1 MTYHGVSFVVRNYY
15 RNATTRSTKRPQ
27 VARLLIRAEGGQ
39 VTVTAL
45 KFCGT
50 IVRHACPRM
59 SVATAAATQPAPS
72 IPLPHRALASFDT
85 TRFVEGNRGVP
96 ALVAHYPCR
105 RLVRRAARV
114 LAICRPRERDR
125 IRGARDHAARCN
137 RADRWY
143 RAGCRHA
150 CGAHGAYGKPVARRS
165 HPDRRRVDRR
175 RSRQRRGGSV
185 RSSDGALSVAPPAG
199 YAPA

>member
-1 MTYHGVSFVVRNYY
+1 MNRAWGQSMGSEHGVRAWGQSMASEHGVKVLDQHIQGSEYLTYHGVSFVVRNYY

-27 VARLLIRAEGGQ
+27 VARLLTRAEGGQ
-39 VTVTAL
+39 IAVTAL

-50 IVRHACPRM
+50 NVRHACPRM

-114 LAICRPRERDR
+114 LAICRPRGRDS
-125 IRGARDHAARCN
+125 IRGARDRAARCD

-150 CGAHGAYGKPVARRS
+150 CGAYGAYG
-165 HPDRRRVDRR
+165 
-175 RSRQRRGGSV
+175 
-185 RSSDGALSVAPPAG
+185 
-199 YAPA
+199 